1 LLRLRQFGHHREAD
15 AELLNGSAAK
25 IQTSEPRRF
34 GMARAVRA
42 PNWTELWI
50 VLDEGIRTTAS
61 TLAST
66 SGRTLLPDGREVTVR
81 LQKVNVNLL
90 ANVRDT
96 GRLWVLGTP
105 KAGYPARI
113 GLPGYPLLGTAKLG
127 KR

>member
-1 LLRLRQFGHHREAD
+1 
-15 AELLNGSAAK
+15 
-25 IQTSEPRRF
+25 
-34 GMARAVRA
+34 MARAVRA
-42 PNWTELWI
+42 PNWTELSI

-61 TLAST
+61 PLAST
-66 SGRTLLPDGREVTVR
+66 SGRTLLPDGREVTVK

-105 KAGYPARI
+105 EAGRPAKI